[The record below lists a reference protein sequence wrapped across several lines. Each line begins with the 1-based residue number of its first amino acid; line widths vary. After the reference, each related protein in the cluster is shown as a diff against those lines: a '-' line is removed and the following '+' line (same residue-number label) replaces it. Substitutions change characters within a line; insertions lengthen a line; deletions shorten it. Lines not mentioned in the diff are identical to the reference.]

1 MGLAPTYKMSLVSQ
15 YVGCKK
21 CTVLLLALTIYTVT
35 VWYLAKLSQCEPLDH
50 NEWSQPADTTA
61 VFNDLPETA
70 NILNNVLLVIVISK
84 PENRARR
91 DVIRKTW
98 VGSYVEHKKKFAV
111 KFVIGALDLNASKTE
126 SLISENKTF
135 GDLLLLTDHLDSY
148 KNLTRKVLH
157 TFVWVDK
164 NTNYSFVLKLDD
176 DSFPKLDR
184 IELELKKRTSHRP
197 LYWGLVQSRKPNK
210 KGKWAETHWKLCDK
224 YLPYALGGGYVLSKD
239 LIHRIAINADG
250 LTLYNN
256 EDVSVGAWISPFDL
270 ERKNDERFRTKVDK
284 NWRHKQC
291 KDYLLVHHVSIEDTE
306 KTHKIM
312 KSKGVLC

>member
-1 MGLAPTYKMSLVSQ
+1 MRFVIRMYKEFA
-15 YVGCKK
+15 
-21 CTVLLLALTIYTVT
+21 VLLLVLTIYTAT
-35 VWYLAKLSQCEPLDH
+35 LWYLAKLSFETQCEQLDH
-50 NEWSQPADTTA
+50 NQWSQPTDATA
-61 VFNDLPETA
+61 VSNDLPETA
-70 NILNNVLLVIVISK
+70 NIPNNVLLVMVIST

-148 KNLTRKVLH
+148 NNLTRKVLH

-164 NTNYSFVLKLDD
+164 NTDYSFVLKIDE
-176 DSFPKLDR
+176 DSFPKLDQ
-184 IELELKKRTSHRP
+184 IELELKERTSGKP
-197 LYWGLVQSRKPNK
+197 LYWGLVASQSTPRKE
-210 KGKWAETHWKLCDK
+210 GKWAEPNWKLCDK
-224 YLPYALGGGYVLSKD
+224 YLPYALGGGYVLSKY

-270 ERKNDERFRTKVDK
+270 EMKHDSRFRSDMNVKKWRQDK
-284 NWRHKQC
+284 C
-291 KDYLLVHHVSIEDTE
+291 KDYLLVHPPSIEDAE
-306 KTHKIM
+306 KTHGIM
-312 KSKGVLC
+312 KTKGVLC

>member
-1 MGLAPTYKMSLVSQ
+1 MYRKFA
-15 YVGCKK
+15 
-21 CTVLLLALTIYTVT
+21 VLLLASTIHTT
-35 VWYLAKLSQCEPLDH
+35 AVWYLAKLSFETQCEHLDH
-50 NEWSQPADTTA
+50 KQWSQPTDATA
-61 VFNDLPETA
+61 VSNDLPETA
-70 NILNNVLLVIVISK
+70 NIPNNVLLVMVIST

-111 KFVIGALDLNASKTE
+111 KFVIGALDLNVNETE

-135 GDLLLLTDHLDSY
+135 GDVLLLTDHLDSY

-176 DSFPKLDR
+176 DSFPKLDQ
-184 IELELKKRTSHRP
+184 IELELKKRTNRKP
-197 LYWGLVQSRKPNK
+197 LYWGLVASRGTPMKEGP
-210 KGKWAETHWKLCDK
+210 WAEPHWNLCDT

-239 LIHRIAINADG
+239 LIHRIAINAHG

-256 EDVSVGAWISPFDL
+256 EDVSVGAWISPFNL
-270 ERKNDERFRTKVDK
+270 ERKNDKRFRADMQK
-284 NWRHKQC
+284 NWHHDQC
-291 KDYLLVHHVSIEDTE
+291 KDYLLVHHLSIEDAK
-306 KTHKIM
+306 KTHEIM
-312 KSKGVLC
+312 KNKGVLC

>member
-1 MGLAPTYKMSLVSQ
+1 MLV
-15 YVGCKK
+15 YFRMYR
-21 CTVLLLALTIYTVT
+21 TIAVLLLALTIYTAA
-35 VWYLAKLSQCEPLDH
+35 VWYLAKLSFETQREQLDH
-50 NEWSQPADTTA
+50 KQWSQPTDATA
-61 VFNDLPETA
+61 VSNDLPEIA
-70 NILNNVLLVIVISK
+70 NIPNNVLLVIVMST

-98 VGSYVEHKKKFAV
+98 VGSYVKHEKKFAV
-111 KFVIGALDLNASKTE
+111 KFVIGTLDLNTE

-148 KNLTRKVLH
+148 NNLTRKVLH
-157 TFVWVDK
+157 TFVWVDE
-164 NTNYSFVLKLDD
+164 NTDYSFVLKLDD

-197 LYWGLVQSRKPNK
+197 LYWGLVESQGKPSK
-210 KGKWAETHWKLCDK
+210 EGKWAETHWKLCDK

-270 ERKNDERFRTKVDK
+270 EIKHDKRFRSSSQKR
-284 NWRHKQC
+284 WRHDQC
-291 KDYLLVHHVSIEDTE
+291 KIYLLVHHLSNEDAK
-306 KTHKIM
+306 KTHEIM